1 MTEGGGTRYTYDN
14 RCEQRRSDP
23 KGGAPSFLKR
33 KGRQTMGVYSKED
46 IIRIVR
52 EEEIEFVRLQ
62 FTDIFGMLKNVAIT
76 ASQIEKAVSN
86 QCMFDGSSIEGF
98 VRIDESD
105 QYLYPDLKSFRVF
118 PWRPSHGKVARLI
131 CDVYNTDGTPFVGDP
146 RYVLKRVIQ
155 KANDMGYDRFN
166 VGPEAEFFLFKTDE
180 EGKPTTQ
187 TNDEAGYF
195 DLGPLDHG
203 ESTRREICMALEQ
216 MGFEIEASHHEVAQG
231 QHEIDFKYA
240 DALRTADNIMTFKMA
255 VKTIAKRHGL
265 HATFMPKPKA
275 GMNGSGMHIN
285 MSLQKDG
292 KNIFQDASD
301 PNGLSEEA
309 YYFIGG
315 IMRHIKGMAAITNP
329 LVNSYKRLVP
339 GFEAPVYIAWSTTNR
354 SPLIRIPAAADG
366 EGTRIELRSP
376 DSAANPY
383 LTLAVCLSA
392 GLEGIR
398 EKIEPPQSINA
409 NIFALSEKEREELHI
424 DQLPGTLL
432 EAVEELEKDT
442 FIQKVL
448 GDHIAGKY
456 IDAKRKEWHE
466 YRSQVSEWEIQEYLY
481 KY

>member
-1 MTEGGGTRYTYDN
+1 
-14 RCEQRRSDP
+14 
-23 KGGAPSFLKR
+23 
-33 KGRQTMGVYSKED
+33 MGVYSKED
-46 IIRIVR
+46 IIRIGR

-216 MGFEIEASHHEVAQG
+216 MDFEIEASHHECAQG

-240 DALRTADNIMTFKMA
+240 EALHAADNIMTFKLA
-255 VKTIAKRHGL
+255 VKTLAQRNGL
-265 HATFMPKPKA
+265 HATFMPKPIFGIA
-275 GMNGSGMHIN
+275 GSGMHTN
-285 MSLQKDG
+285 MSLFRNG
-292 KNIFQDASD
+292 KNAFYD
-301 PNGLSEEA
+301 PDDPRGLSKEA
-309 YYFIGG
+309 YSFIAGLLHHV
-315 IMRHIKGMAAITNP
+315 RGMAAVTNP

-339 GFEAPVYIAWSTTNR
+339 GYEAPCYLAWSASNR
-354 SPLIRIPAAADG
+354 SALIRIPASRG
-366 EGTRIELRSP
+366 QGTRVELRSP
-376 DSAANPY
+376 DPSCNPY
-383 LTLAVCLSA
+383 LAFAVCLAA
-392 GLEGIR
+392 GLDGIEKGMTPPAEITENIYAMDTAARKAHGIESLPGSLEEALRALEADQLILDTLGEHVAANYLTGKWREWDEYRTRVSSWER
-398 EKIEPPQSINA
+398 EKYIIN
-409 NIFALSEKEREELHI
+409 
-424 DQLPGTLL
+424 
-432 EAVEELEKDT
+432 
-442 FIQKVL
+442 
-448 GDHIAGKY
+448 Y
-456 IDAKRKEWHE
+456 
-466 YRSQVSEWEIQEYLY
+466 
-481 KY
+481 